1 MTCATIVFDFDGTL
15 ADSKIAMKTAMN
27 RALEHQGRCFP
38 SGLSFDKLSC
48 MVIEDMF
55 LAAGLSEPRDLN
67 QAICDFNECYAD
79 LGPDLVSLFP
89 GVRETLPE
97 LRRRGYQLAVA
108 TNEIRINL
116 DRLLTAWDIFR
127 EFNITVCADEVTKT
141 KPDIEML
148 DKIAGFFRI
157 PYEKILMVGDSIL
170 DIQMGKAAGGL
181 TCAVTYGSHT
191 EFQLR
196 ECNPDY
202 IIHAFSE
209 LLVLSLE

>member
-1 MTCATIVFDFDGTL
+1 MKYSTIVFDFDGTL
-15 ADSKIAMKTAMN
+15 ADSNIAVKTAMN
-27 RALEHQGRCFP
+27 LALERQGRCFP

-48 MVIEDMF
+48 MIIEDMF
-55 LAAGLSEPRDLN
+55 LSAGISDPRDLN

-89 GVRETLPE
+89 GVRETLTE
-97 LRRRGYQLAVA
+97 LRRRGYQPAVA
-108 TNEIRINL
+108 TNETRINL
-116 DRLLTAWDIFR
+116 DRLLKARGIFR
-127 EFNITVCADEVTKT
+127 EFSMTVCADEVTKT

-148 DKIAGFFRI
+148 DKIAGFFRVS
-157 PYEKILMVGDSIL
+157 YEKILMVGDSIL
-170 DIQMGKAAGGL
+170 DIRMGKAAGSL

-209 LLVLSLE
+209 LLVIPVN